1 MITGS
6 MARFPPPPDPGPK
19 PVMWKSLGVIAQ
31 TQVGF
36 VEAAYEL
43 ATFRGDLDV
52 DSEEE
57 VRAAVVTLL
66 HALSS
71 GSPREVR
78 SDDVFVLQRRRG
90 LLKVRIMGG
99 FWGQST
105 TIEGV
110 M

>member
-31 TQVGF
+31 TQVGY

-57 VRAAVVTLL
+57 VRAAAVTLL
-66 HALSS
+66 HAVVNT
-71 GSPREVR
+71 GREIK

-90 LLKVRIMGG
+90 LLKVRLMGG
-99 FWGQST
+99 FWGQPT
-105 TIEGV
+105 TVAGT